1 MGNVVYRISER
12 NMPSLMPNY
21 DTNLLVTQVQPQVE
35 IRLEPVRNLLYSLL
49 LLYRAEHMPGVTD
62 WVTRTVA
69 AMPPELR
76 YTNGVVINGLCYAVE
91 PARSFPDFPAYIA
104 GLAQTPPLAL
114 RDRLL
119 RGSCQYGPIKD
130 VDPDPAVVL
139 ASTGSYITFLERTFG
154 QAELDIP
161 VETAAYELLCNP
173 ERLRDVVV
181 AHMQAMW
188 RGYLEREWAE
198 VQPMLRESLSA
209 LQQVNLAGL
218 TTLDAAQKVTGQ
230 DLIGSKWEPI
240 VSEAHR
246 IIFVPSAHIG
256 PYLGKQSDSQTLW
269 LFFGARLPSEV
280 YRVASPASRSE
291 LLVRLAALSDDTR
304 LQILA
309 LIVQQGELCAPDIMA
324 QLGLSQSATS
334 RHLQQLSATGLLTER
349 RRDSAK
355 CYQLNR
361 ERLRDTLRALD
372 RYFSPA

>member
-1 MGNVVYRISER
+1 
-12 NMPSLMPNY
+12 MPNY
-21 DTNLLVTQVQPQVE
+21 DANLLVTPAYPQVE
-35 IRLEPVRNLLYSLL
+35 IGLEPVRNVLYSLL
-49 LLYRAEHMPGVTD
+49 LLYRAERMPGVTD

-76 YTNGVVINGLCYAVE
+76 HTNGVVMDGLCYAVE

-104 GLAQTPPLAL
+104 DLAQTPPLEL
-114 RDRLL
+114 RKRLL
-119 RGSCQYGPIKD
+119 RGSCQHGPTKES
-130 VDPDPAVVL
+130 DPDPAVVL

-154 QAELDIP
+154 QVELYIP
-161 VETAAYELLCNP
+161 VETAAYELLCDP

-218 TTLDAAQKVTGQ
+218 TVLDAAQKVTGQ
-230 DLIGSKWEPI
+230 DLIGSKWEPV
-240 VSEAHR
+240 VSEAR
-246 IIFVPSAHIG
+246 QIIFVPSAHIG
-256 PYLGKQSDSQTLW
+256 PYLGKQSNSQTLW
-269 LFFGARLPSEV
+269 LFFGARLPSDV
-280 YRVASPASRSE
+280 SRVASPASRSE

-304 LQILA
+304 LRILA

-361 ERLRDTLRALD
+361 ERLRDTLSALD